1 MWDFF
6 FLIKWGWDGIWEE
19 EKKGEKGGGGLEG
32 SKLLKK
38 SRYFL
43 IVYFP

>member
-19 EKKGEKGGGGLEG
+19 EKKGEKGGGGG
-32 SKLLKK
+32 GGGGGVGWRGAS
-38 SRYFL
+38 Y
-43 IVYFP
+43 